1 MIMAKVKVRIFTLRE
16 FSDLREIDIH
26 AENVSD
32 ALSTL
37 FAKIGWRLREAL
49 CDRETGMIKPDHILL
64 VNGLAIDVKRD
75 LLKPLK
81 DGDVIAIISPIE
93 GGSS

>member
-1 MIMAKVKVRIFTLRE
+1 MAKVKVRIFTLRE

-26 AENVSD
+26 VDNVSD
-32 ALSTL
+32 ALSNL

-49 CDRETGMIKPDHILL
+49 CDRETGMIKPDYNVL

-81 DGDVIAIISPIE
+81 DGDVITIISPIE